1 MTRRRCREKPNPEGL
16 RSWLKVRARPGGDSL
31 HRRALGDNRDV
42 HKAGERFGVSGE
54 TVRSLLRAEGW
65 EKKPYGVTG
74 RPFWYP
80 PR

>member
-1 MTRRRCREKPNPEGL
+1 MHREPPNPEGL
-16 RSWLKVRARPGGDSL
+16 RSWLTARARPGCESL
-31 HRRALGDNRDV
+31 QRRALGDRRDV

-54 TVRSLLRAEGW
+54 AVRSLLRAEGW
-65 EKKPYGVTG
+65 RKRPYGATG